1 MLLPLLWAACAI
13 AAYLYSAQQNI
24 PIRTALAV
32 LPAFLLEVTFF
43 YALAVDRVRA
53 RVEKLPSVAFALA
66 LTGAALA
73 PYTAATWALG
83 SFHWRAFFYIGI
95 LAAAVSFWYV
105 LLPRT
110 PASDVVFLVFMAVVW
125 LSRILHQY
133 YADPHPKLQLEV
145 LGQLMWFRTG
155 IFAMVS
161 IRRPPNVGFGFW
173 PQKRH
178 WQIGLVYYL
187 IFLPVAAALAWWI
200 KFAKPHWPTAPWERT
215 SFMAVATFF
224 GVLWV
229 LALGEEFFFR
239 GLLQQWMI
247 RWLGNDWAGLAAAS
261 LIFGSAHLWFGHA
274 FPNWRM
280 AAMATLLGIC
290 CGLAFRRARS
300 IRASMVTHALV
311 VTTWRLFFF

>member
-24 PIRTALAV
+24 PIRTALVV

-43 YALAVDRVRA
+43 YALAVDQVRH
-53 RVEKLPSVAFALA
+53 RVEKIPAALVAFS
-66 LTGAALA
+66 LTAAALA
-73 PYTAATWALG
+73 PYSAAFVALG
-83 SFHWRAFFYIGI
+83 AFRWHSLLFIAL
-95 LAAAVSFWYV
+95 LAAAVSFWYI
-105 LLPRT
+105 LLPKT
-110 PASDVVFLVFMAVVW
+110 PVSDVFFLVFMAVVW
-125 LSRILHQY
+125 LSRILHQFY
-133 YADPHPKLQLEV
+133 FDPHPHLQIEV

-155 IFAMVS
+155 IFAMVA

-173 PQKRH
+173 PQKRE
-178 WQIGLVYYL
+178 WKIGLIYYAV
-187 IFLPVAAALAWWI
+187 FLPVAAALAYWI
-200 KFAKPHWPTAPWERT
+200 GFARFRLPHADWERT
-215 SFMAVATFF
+215 SFMAIATFF

-247 RWLGNDWAGLAAAS
+247 KWLGNEWAGLIAAS
-261 LIFGSAHLWFGHA
+261 LVFGSAHLWFGHA

-280 AAMATLLGIC
+280 AAMGTLLGIC
-290 CGLAFRRARS
+290 CGLAFRQARS

-311 VTTWRLFFF
+311 VTTWRVFFS